1 MSSVFSEIENYTQSA
16 LAKSYKI
23 TRGFFTALFTD
34 ASALGRETGDLIFKH
49 KLIPFSQAIKDVEN
63 QSVKETPIFSPL
75 SNIGVENGRQLFNAE
90 SELVTNL
97 IPIIGTFGHLADHP
111 NEPLPAKISDIA
123 FGHINIPGLVELA
136 DTGRVLVTGADELSP
151 LGKLATRLGE
161 SKAFNYPLLALG
173 IGSMLFPSSLKLKG
187 DSIITKEYVYKSLPN
202 INDVLKEVKDTT
214 RPESYDPLALT
225 VSPSSPSEPEITY
238 ILNNNELLRSYT
250 EEIER
255 EVDPS
260 LRIEKVDDERETEPK
275 HASHTVAPLYVEIT
289 LILMAFI
296 ILVILVIMIKG

>member
-1 MSSVFSEIENYTQSA
+1 MSSVFSEIENDIQNA
-16 LAKSYKI
+16 LAESYKI
-23 TRGFFTALFTD
+23 TRGFFTTIFTD
-34 ASALGRETGDLIFKH
+34 VGALGREIGDLIFKH
-49 KLIPFSQAIKDVEN
+49 KLIPFSQAIQDAEN
-63 QSVKETPIFSPL
+63 QSVKETPIFSLL
-75 SNIGVENGRQLFNAE
+75 SNLGIETGRQLYNAE
-90 SELVTNL
+90 SKLVSNI
-97 IPIIGTFGHLADHP
+97 IPIIGTFGHLVDHP

-123 FGHINIPGLVELA
+123 FGLIDIPGLVELA
-136 DTGRVLVTGADELSP
+136 DMDRLLVTGADELSP
-151 LGKLATRLGE
+151 LGKLAVRLGE
-161 SKAFNYPLLALG
+161 SKVFNYSLLALG
-173 IGSMLFPSSLKLKG
+173 IGSMLFPSSLKPKG

-202 INDVLKEVKDTT
+202 INDVLKKVRDTT

-225 VSPSSPSEPEITY
+225 VSPPSPSEPETTY

-296 ILVILVIMIKG
+296 ILVIMIKG